1 MDTIESRVLKFMASK
16 RSRTEVAKIAASLN
30 LTAKQVRG
38 AIDRLRGRDIWNRK
52 RPSPEHM
59 P

>member
-38 AIDRLRGRDIWNRK
+38 AIDRLRGRDI
-52 RPSPEHM
+52 
-59 P
+59 